1 MTENTANIIKGG
13 SFLTEDVDIN
23 RVFTPEDFTEEHKM
37 IAKTTEDYVKN
48 DVFPVVPNL
57 ENHEFEHSVKL
68 LKKAGEL
75 GLLAIDVPEEY
86 DGLGLD
92 KITSALVTEKMAVVG
107 GFSIT
112 HGAHV
117 GIGSLPI
124 VLFGNDEQKSRYLP
138 KLSTG
143 ALIAAYALT
152 EPGSGS
158 DALGAKTVA
167 RLNEA
172 GTHYILNGEKQWIT
186 NSGFADIF
194 IVYAKI
200 DGEKFTAF
208 IVERDFGGVSTGAE
222 EKKMGIKSSSTRT
235 LILDDVAVP
244 VENLLGEVGRGH
256 VIAFNIL
263 NIGRYKLGVGT
274 IGSSKRALDITIQYT
289 NERKQFNTPISSFNL
304 TKEKLANMAAQIY
317 ASESLIYRTV
327 GYFEDNMGQM
337 SDEQKKDGK
346 KIAEAIAEY
355 AIECSINKVFGS
367 EVLDYV
373 ADEAVQLHGGYG
385 YMAEYEVE
393 RIYRDS
399 RINRIFEGTNEINR
413 LIVPG
418 TFMKKAM
425 KGELPLLE
433 QAQALQQEILTMV
446 PEDIA
451 DEPLA
456 QEKYLVK
463 MAKKIALLTA
473 GTAALKYGNKLEDE
487 QEILVN
493 IANIANQ
500 LFAMESAV
508 LRTQKAIDRDGVDKA
523 AQKLLYTEIFSQ
535 DAFETILAAGA
546 NGSMPHAVPGLN
558 KVKEGDFVTMDF
570 GAAHNGYCSDMTR
583 TVAVGKISEEQK
595 KVYDLVYKAQTSAVD
610 AVRAGVPCNSIDAV
624 ARDMIYKAGYEGKF
638 GHGLGHSLGL
648 EIHENPRFSPLCDVI
663 TEAGM
668 VLSVEPGI
676 YLEGRFGVRIEDI
689 VEITENGCDVITKS
703 EKKLI
708 TL

>member
-1 MTENTANIIKGG
+1 MTEHTANIIKGG

-23 RVFTPEDFTEEHKM
+23 RVFTPEDFTDEHKM

-48 DVFPVVPNL
+48 DVFPLIPNL
-57 ENHEFEHSVKL
+57 ENHEFEHSVNL

-75 GLLAIDVPEEY
+75 GLLAVDVPEEY

-138 KLSTG
+138 KLATG
-143 ALIAAYALT
+143 ELIAAYALT

-158 DALGAKTVA
+158 DALGAKTTA

-172 GTHYILNGEKQWIT
+172 GTHYVLNGEKQWIT
-186 NSGFADIF
+186 NSGFADVF
-194 IVYAKI
+194 VVYAKI

-208 IVERDFGGVSTGAE
+208 IVEREFAGVSTGAE

-235 LILDDVAVP
+235 LILEDVEVP

-256 VIAFNIL
+256 IIAFNIL

-274 IGSSKRALDITIQYT
+274 IGSSKRALDITIQYV

-337 SDEQKKDGK
+337 SDEEKKDGK

-433 QAQALQQEILTMV
+433 QAQALQQEILGMV
-446 PEDIA
+446 PEEIA

-463 MAKKIALLTA
+463 MAKKVALLAA

-508 LRTQKAIDRDGVDKA
+508 LRTQKAIDRDGADKA

-535 DAFETILAAGA
+535 DAFETILA
-546 NGSMPHAVPGLN
+546 
-558 KVKEGDFVTMDF
+558 E
-570 GAAHNGYCSDMTR
+570 
-583 TVAVGKISEEQK
+583 
-595 KVYDLVYKAQTSAVD
+595 
-610 AVRAGVPCNSIDAV
+610 
-624 ARDMIYKAGYEGKF
+624 ARDTLVNSSSGDNQRMMLSALRKF
-638 GHGLGHSLGL
+638 GRYAPKKTIRLK
-648 EIHENPRFSPLCDVI
+648 RQAA
-663 TEAGM
+663 EA
-668 VLSVEPGI
+668 LIAAEK
-676 YLEGRFGVRIEDI
+676 FI
-689 VEITENGCDVITKS
+689 V
-703 EKKLI
+703 
-708 TL
+708 